1 VYNSAMELANL
12 ENAII
17 RLATEHDKSEI
28 YHLIQSALYSHVHVD
43 WHLPVDWLG
52 EPGFVVCESPASQTE
67 PVLTA
72 CFAAAADPL
81 PAAWVRLA
89 AIRKGQDPKAL
100 LEMMLAPIL
109 PYFRSL
115 GVTELG
121 WFPVRIWPESWLFSL
136 GFEQVNQIV
145 TFIKNDIN
153 VLDNGEVSLPKID
166 LQIRPA
172 VLADMPALASLED
185 EAFDPLWRHSANSL
199 TLAYRQASSF
209 DLAELDGQII
219 GFQYSVDGQKKGSVH
234 LVRITVAAEWQN
246 QGVGSALLN
255 SALNG
260 YRRQNIRQVTLN
272 TQIDNISSHRLYQ
285 RFGFRQLQEELP
297 VWSMRICEVK

>member
-1 VYNSAMELANL
+1 MELANQ

-17 RLATEHDKSEI
+17 RPATEHDKSEI
-28 YHLIQSALYSHVHVD
+28 YRMIQSAIYSHVHVD

-52 EPGFVVCESPASQTE
+52 KPGFVVCESPALQTE
-67 PVLTA
+67 PVLKA

-89 AIRKGQDPKAL
+89 AIRKGQDPAAL
-100 LEMMLAPIL
+100 LEMMLAAIL
-109 PYFRSL
+109 PYLRYL

-153 VLDNGEVSLPKID
+153 VQDNRAVSIPNID

-172 VLADMPALASLED
+172 ELADMPDLASLE
-185 EAFDPLWRHSANSL
+185 ENAFDPLWRHSANSL

-209 DLAELDGQII
+209 DVAEIDGQIV

-234 LVRITVAAEWQN
+234 LVRITVAADRQN
-246 QGVGSALLN
+246 QGVGSALMN
-255 SALNG
+255 SVLTS
-260 YRRQNIRQVTLN
+260 YRRQDIQQVTLN

-285 RFGFRQLQEELP
+285 RFGFHQLQEELP
-297 VWSMRICEVK
+297 VWSLRI